1 MILLNFNLSISEGV
15 LGILNNET
23 KEEIE

>member
-1 MILLNFNLSISEGV
+1 MYDLNEK

-23 KEEIE
+23 RN